1 MMNFVHF
8 DELLWEEFF
17 YRTAEDAFDSELVA
31 YSCLQDL
38 QGGAVPRHYAS
49 GNLTV
54 DPLRPISPRVIAL
67 EHIPGESLSTI
78 NPSSDPER
86 CAHSHLTG

>member
-38 QGGAVPRHYAS
+38 
-49 GNLTV
+49 
-54 DPLRPISPRVIAL
+54 
-67 EHIPGESLSTI
+67 
-78 NPSSDPER
+78 
-86 CAHSHLTG
+86 